1 MYKVALIQAATA
13 SLTLMAAAAQAA
25 APQMLKYS
33 ASVATTG
40 LAALATTNGTFNH
53 PRSAYVVAATT
64 DPKGKL
70 VVTAWQDT
78 TKTLQQV
85 GQSDLGGNK
94 VEALAAAGLDAS
106 HIVTADIDDE
116 GTLYIKTWT
125 IGGSAGVALLNNE
138 SVLSAGAPLYVEPP
152 DLVVSA
158 TSPTQVVT
166 ALQDANGKL
175 SVQAWS
181 VSDTSTAPMPMGSA
195 WNGGAANQVSMA
207 VIDSAT
213 VITATTIP
221 FTHTLV
227 VSTLGVDS
235 SGVHLQD
242 QKTLAGVVGGG
253 LYPSVSIG
261 AGSELVGG
269 LIGDGLPGLREIRS
283 AFTPIVTS
291 SENIEVIYWNISS
304 TGKISE
310 VAHPPSNP
318 DIYIQATAA
327 CMLPANVPISV
338 YFDQSPAPDSAYDVY
353 VGWYGQS
360 GKESEYS
367 ALPATLDNGISSLL
381 AVTAGTNYS
390 ALNPYSDYDA
400 YFITGA
406 VTYTGTDGTETDA
419 TLQIRVWSDQVPPS
433 LL

>member
-1 MYKVALIQAATA
+1 MNRFALIQAATA
-13 SLTLMAAAAQAA
+13 SLTLMTAAAQAQ
-25 APQMLKYS
+25 APQLLKYS
-33 ASVATTG
+33 ASIATTG
-40 LAALATTNGTFNH
+40 PAALATTNGTFH
-53 PRSAYVVAATT
+53 DPRSEYVVAATT
-64 DPKGKL
+64 DTKGKL

-78 TKTLQQV
+78 TKALKQV

-94 VEALAAAGLDAS
+94 VEALAATGLDAS
-106 HIVTADIDDE
+106 HIVTADIDDQ

-125 IGGSAGVALLNNE
+125 IGGSAGIALLNTE
-138 SVLSAGAPLYVEPP
+138 SVLNTGAPLYVEPP
-152 DLVVSA
+152 DLAVSA
-158 TSPTQVVT
+158 TSATQVVT
-166 ALQDANGKL
+166 ALQDANGDL

-195 WNGGAANQVSMA
+195 WNGGPANQVSMA

-213 VITATTIP
+213 VITAATLP
-221 FTHTLV
+221 FTNTLV
-227 VSTLGVDS
+227 ITTLGVDS

-242 QKTLAGVVGGG
+242 QKTLPGVVGGG

-269 LIGDGLPGLREIRS
+269 LIGDGLPGVTEVRS
-283 AFTPIVTS
+283 AFTPIVTA

-304 TGKISE
+304 SGKISE
-310 VAHPPSNP
+310 VAHPPGNP

-327 CMLPANVPISV
+327 CMLPTNVPISV
-338 YFDQSPAPDSAYDVY
+338 YFDQSAAPDSAYDVY
-353 VGWYGQS
+353 VGWYGRS
-360 GKESEYS
+360 GKESEYT
-367 ALPATLDNGISSLL
+367 ALPATLHNGISSLL

-390 ALNPYSDYDA
+390 ALRPYSDYDA

-406 VTYTGTDGTETDA
+406 VTYTGTSGTETDA
-419 TLQIRVWSDQVPPS
+419 TLQIRVWSNQVTPS